1 MTITLSESARLLNQ
15 FQDRI
20 DLLNNQINMQM
31 LRSLNAQQAMREAI
45 IQRDELTNT
54 MRVILNEAQAS

>member
-1 MTITLSESARLLNQ
+1 MTIALSESARLLNQ

-20 DLLNNQINMQM
+20 DLLNDHINHQM
-31 LRSLNAQQAMREAI
+31 ILSLGAQQAMREAI

-54 MRVILNEAQAS
+54 MRVILNEVQAS

>member
-1 MTITLSESARLLNQ
+1 MTIALSESARLLNQ

-20 DLLNNQINMQM
+20 DLLNNRINHQM
-31 LRSLNAQQAMREAI
+31 LMSLNAQQHMREAI

-54 MRVILNEAQAS
+54 MRVILQETQQ

>member
-1 MTITLSESARLLNQ
+1 MTIALSESARLLNQ

-20 DLLNNQINMQM
+20 DMLNNHINAQM
-31 LRSLNAQQAMREAI
+31 LISLDAQQSMREAI

-54 MRVILNEAQAS
+54 MRIILQETQT

>member
-1 MTITLSESARLLNQ
+1 MSITLSELLNQ

-20 DLLNNQINMQM
+20 DM
-31 LRSLNAQQAMREAI
+31 LISLDAQQSMREAI

-54 MRVILNEAQAS
+54 MRVIMQETQSS

>member
-1 MTITLSESARLLNQ
+1 MTISLSESARLLNQ

-20 DLLNNQINMQM
+20 DLLNNRINHQM
-31 LRSLNAQQAMREAI
+31 LMSLNAQQHMREAI

-54 MRVILNEAQAS
+54 MRVILQETQQ